1 MINKIIGERMKML
14 RKSLNLTQKQFA
26 HYIQGKV
33 DYSYIG
39 KIERGHQYPSIKFL
53 EKVARRYGVMVTYF
67 FGTDNPSARE
77 IEIRIQVRDVVRAWR
92 LRTQDVLSRSTQ
104 ELDDVI
110 TAAFIDSTKSRIRM
124 GEVSKR

>member
-26 HYIQGKV
+26 YYIPGKV

-53 EKVARRYGVMVTYF
+53 EKVARNYGVMVGYF
-67 FGTDNPSARE
+67 LQTVNPSVSE
-77 IEIRIQVRDVVRAWR
+77 IEIRIRVRDAARAWR
-92 LRTQDVLSRSTQ
+92 LRTQDMLTPSIQ

-110 TAAFIDSTKSRIRM
+110 MAAFNDSTNSTIKTGKVR
-124 GEVSKR
+124 